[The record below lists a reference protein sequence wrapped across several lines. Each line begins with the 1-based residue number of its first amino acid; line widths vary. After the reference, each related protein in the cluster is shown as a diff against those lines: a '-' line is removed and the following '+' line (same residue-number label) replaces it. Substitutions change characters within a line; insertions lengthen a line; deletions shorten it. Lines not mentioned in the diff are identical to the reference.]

1 MLTKRTDFSF
11 QSKRKNKHGNAE
23 DDKNIKLQEPD
34 EIDVFSFFP
43 PTRSNR
49 RKTQY
54 VRFEDKST
62 DSSSVAKPRIQ
73 NTGNILNGATEAL
86 INVTQDILLNNKY
99 PSSFVFLSN
108 LLSNSAAPNTRL
120 TGNRQKIT
128 MDEFLDSVDEY
139 DHRSRYSE
147 KVRH

>member
-1 MLTKRTDFSF
+1 M
-11 QSKRKNKHGNAE
+11 
-23 DDKNIKLQEPD
+23 
-34 EIDVFSFFP
+34 
-43 PTRSNR
+43 
-49 RKTQY
+49 
-54 VRFEDKST
+54 
-62 DSSSVAKPRIQ
+62 KPRIQ